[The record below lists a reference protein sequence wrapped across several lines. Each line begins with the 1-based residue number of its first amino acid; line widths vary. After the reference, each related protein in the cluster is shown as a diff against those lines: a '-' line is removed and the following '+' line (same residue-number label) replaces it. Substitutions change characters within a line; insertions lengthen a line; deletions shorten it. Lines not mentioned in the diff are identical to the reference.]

1 MPNLALPFYVKNVMT
16 TNVYTTH
23 LDETKVTDL
32 TLVLNR
38 ARVFFRLD
46 FLRNWLEEGLVL
58 RGLGLAPASSQ
69 NLRTHKLL
77 LDWGIRCQG

>member
-16 TNVYTTH
+16 MNVYTTR
-23 LDETKVTDL
+23 LDETKVTAL

-58 RGLGLAPASSQ
+58 RGLGLVP
-69 NLRTHKLL
+69 
-77 LDWGIRCQG
+77 CQFPEFAYTQIIT